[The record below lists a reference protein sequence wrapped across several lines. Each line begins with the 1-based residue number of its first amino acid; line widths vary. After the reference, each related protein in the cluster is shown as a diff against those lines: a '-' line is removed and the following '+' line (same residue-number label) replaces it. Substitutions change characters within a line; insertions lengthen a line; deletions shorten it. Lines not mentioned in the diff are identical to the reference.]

1 MVCAHTTQRHSLYMF
16 IRYKGYPLVC
26 HCSLYPLV
34 SLDPWVVPNLV
45 IIFTA
50 GVFADTLIALK
61 LRQCVIPQT
70 EGHLEQYAPSALE
83 VSADTHGELAVDIVG
98 KHVHAWL
105 WNTHFALAL

>member
-1 MVCAHTTQRHSLYMF
+1 M
-16 IRYKGYPLVC
+16 
-26 HCSLYPLV
+26 

-83 VSADTHGELAVDIVG
+83 VLADTHGELAVNIAG
-98 KHVHAWL
+98 NRVHAWL
-105 WNTHFALAL
+105 WNTHLTLALQIGVNPKIFPEGCPNVTTLKSKTWERYKPT